1 VSYNVFDK
9 MLIHVDRL
17 PLACSSDATS
27 DSASNGV
34 GVCFT
39 GWHEALVVGIFSDP
53 ATSDALGF
61 VNVQYHQTTT
71 DLANPFKP
79 ASDYLDTDYTA
90 FATDAVSSE
99 TAFDTSDDS
108 IALGEGVVAVKVDL
122 VAAGLTHG
130 HIRGRYNSN
139 GGAAVSA
146 GFIILAKPTGRA
158 GGLESGPTAVVPSSF

>member
-1 VSYNVFDK
+1 MSYNVFDK

-27 DSASNGV
+27 DTVSNGT

-39 GWHEALVVGIFSDP
+39 GWQEAYCVGIFADP
-53 ATSDALGF
+53 ATSDATGF
-61 VNVQYHQTTT
+61 VRLQYHQVSS
-71 DLANPFKP
+71 DVDNPFKP
-79 ASDYLDTDYTA
+79 ASDYVDTDYA
-90 FATDAVSSE
+90 DFATDAVSSE
-99 TAFDTSDDS
+99 TPFATSDDS
-108 IALGEGVVAVKVDL
+108 IATGEGVVAVKVDL

-130 HIRGRYNSN
+130 HVMGQYLSN
-139 GGAAVSA
+139 GGAAVSC